1 MLVIAKR
8 HEPPELLEYRLTS
21 DASYDGPDFT
31 PIKDAIRRQLLD
43 EQGHLCAYCMGR
55 IKRESMKIEHWR
67 PQSSHPK
74 LQLAYPNLLGVC
86 KGNEGQAPE
95 NQHCDTRKGN
105 RLISY
110 NPADTGHR
118 IEDKVRHLG
127 NGTIQG
133 TETVFDTD
141 LDGTLNLNLR
151 RLRENRISVINAVR
165 QVLADRPGPGTRTK
179 AHIEKYLSLWQG
191 PVENGKRQPYAGVA
205 IYWLKKRLNH
215 GHQPTS

>member
-1 MLVIAKR
+1 MLMIDKQR
-8 HEPPELLEYRLTS
+8 EPPALLEYRLTS
-21 DASYDGPDFT
+21 DASYDGPNFT
-31 PIKDAIRRQLLD
+31 PVKDAIRRQLLD

-67 PQSSHPK
+67 PQGSHPE

-86 KGNEGQAPE
+86 KGNEGQALE
-95 NQHCDTRKGN
+95 NQHCDTHKGN

-127 NGTIQG
+127 SGTIQG
-133 TETVFDTD
+133 TETAFDTD

-151 RLRENRISVINAVR
+151 RLQENRKGVIDAVR
-165 QVLADRPGPGTRTK
+165 QVLADRPGTRTK
-179 AHIEKYLSLWQG
+179 TQIEKYLGLWQS
-191 PVENGKRQPYAGVA
+191 PAENGKRQPYAGVA
-205 IYWLKKRLNH
+205 IYWLKKRLNRI
-215 GHQPTS
+215 